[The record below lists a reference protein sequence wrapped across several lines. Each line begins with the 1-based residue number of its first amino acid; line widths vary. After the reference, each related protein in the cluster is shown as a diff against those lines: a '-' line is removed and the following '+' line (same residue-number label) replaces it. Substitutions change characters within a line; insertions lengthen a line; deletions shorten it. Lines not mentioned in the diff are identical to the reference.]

1 MYSNISYHNITHLMQ
16 ENLTPQVQPKQN
28 SWYIPWSTEK
38 KKCVM
43 MYLLLG
49 IVLSLSKEK
58 MSRFE
63 YFHLRQSV
71 GRRMLFVVLLLAAV
85 VFLLLPIIWFVGW
98 LLICWMLVFWGL
110 FVKQAR
116 EGKYRDIVDQALMPL
131 FVGVWWRVLQMFDM
145 NIHLDWDEATQD
157 ESVPQV

>member
-1 MYSNISYHNITHLMQ
+1 MQ
-16 ENLTPQVQPKQN
+16 ETSTTQQEQTKSQ
-28 SWYIPWSTEK
+28 YIPGSTEK

-49 IVLSLSKEK
+49 IVLSMSRED

-63 YFHLRQSV
+63 YFHLRQSI
-71 GRRMLFVVLLLAAV
+71 GWWMLFVVLLLAAV

-98 LLICWMLVFWGL
+98 LLICGMLVFWGL

-116 EGKYRDIVDQALMPL
+116 DGKYRDVVDQAMMPL
-131 FVGVWWRVLQMFDM
+131 FLGVWWWVLQMFDM
-145 NIHLDWDEATQD
+145 NIRIQWEEDAQSDE
-157 ESVPQV
+157 QVQQ